1 MNLRASPVAVE
12 TKSTMNSAVY
22 SSGLSVTACR
32 SPELSV
38 YKLLHVLWLSPSCI
52 TMFFTKKSIPC
63 LCLGTYSRTEV
74 LFVWDR
80 LAAR

>member
-1 MNLRASPVAVE
+1 MNLRASPEAVE

-38 YKLLHVLWLSPSCI
+38 YKLLHVL
-52 TMFFTKKSIPC
+52 
-63 LCLGTYSRTEV
+63 
-74 LFVWDR
+74 
-80 LAAR
+80 